1 MYQLY
6 YSPSTASMA
15 PHILLE
21 ELHAQF
27 ELVLTDTATAS
38 HKSAEYL
45 KLNPNGLIPTLVDG
59 ELVLFETAAICLHLC
74 DKHAEAGLMP
84 AVGSAK
90 RGEAY
95 KWLFWLSATL
105 QSALIV
111 YFYPERWVNDEQ
123 NAADV
128 KAHAQAKVLSL
139 LEQMEQQVSSHCGHW
154 FLGDEF
160 SLVDI
165 YAMMLCRWTRNFS
178 GKKARDFPFLALWLQ
193 RMLAR
198 PAVQKVYAKEHI
210 QPPLV

>member
-6 YSPSTASMA
+6 FSPSTASMA

-21 ELHAQF
+21 ELQAEY

-38 HKSAEYL
+38 HKSADYL

-74 DKHAEAGLMP
+74 DKHADKALMP
-84 AVGSAK
+84 APGSAQ

-111 YFYPERWVNDEQ
+111 YFYPERWVEGEQ

-139 LEQMEQQVSSHCGHW
+139 LEQMEQQVASHCGHW

-160 SLVDI
+160 SLLDI

-198 PAVQKVYAKEHI
+198 PAVQKVYAKENI
-210 QPPLV
+210 QPPFV